1 MEDDQTD
8 PEMVLLVLMERAFK
22 GPTHEGVRIL
32 DWAPQLKRV
41 LKCVRENDP
50 MTMELRG
57 EIERLRA
64 ELAECRAKHM
74 DELLVLSET
83 AKAERESRAE
93 LAECKRDAERY
104 RWLRSESCP
113 WPGVFSIEGAD
124 DYGWYAI
131 CEGDLDQAIDD
142 ALAAKEKVK

>member
-1 MEDDQTD
+1 MGAPDRIYLQWHGDADPADYPNGPDPSLDDVTWCAD
-8 PEMVLLVLMERAFK
+8 KIYE
-22 GPTHEGVRIL
+22 H
-32 DWAPQLKRV
+32 D
-41 LKCVRENDP
+41 
-50 MTMELRG
+50 
-57 EIERLRA
+57 IEYVPANEVTRLRA
-64 ELAECRAKHM
+64 ELAECR
-74 DELLVLSET
+74 
-83 AKAERESRAE
+83 
-93 LAECKRDAERY
+93 RDAERY

>member
-1 MEDDQTD
+1 MDV
-8 PEMVLLVLMERAFK
+8 PSRRWSLLLVGKTNGIVAQVD
-22 GPTHEGVRIL
+22 H
-32 DWAPQLKRV
+32 DWSKHPDHYEKVVVVEEEHANR
-41 LKCVRENDP
+41 
-50 MTMELRG
+50 
-57 EIERLRA
+57 EIERL
-64 ELAECRAKHM
+64 
-74 DELLVLSET
+74 
-83 AKAERESRAE
+83 RAE

>member
-1 MEDDQTD
+1 MSD
-8 PEMVLLVLMERAFK
+8 LVSR
-22 GPTHEGVRIL
+22 
-32 DWAPQLKRV
+32 LKEAGKWV
-41 LKCVRENDP
+41 DAEACFTAAD
-50 MTMELRG
+50 
-57 EIERLRA
+57 EITRLRA
-64 ELAECRAKHM
+64 ELAECR
-74 DELLVLSET
+74 
-83 AKAERESRAE
+83 
-93 LAECKRDAERY
+93 RDAGRY

>member
-1 MEDDQTD
+1 MSAADRRKYRRPHIADEGRDYDDRDAEIT
-8 PEMVLLVLMERAFK
+8 R
-22 GPTHEGVRIL
+22 
-32 DWAPQLKRV
+32 
-41 LKCVRENDP
+41 
-50 MTMELRG
+50 LRHD
-57 EIERLRA
+57 IERHIA
-64 ELAECRAKHM
+64 IASEHATEC
-74 DELLVLSET
+74 
-83 AKAERESRAE
+83 ERLRAE

>member
-64 ELAECRAKHM
+64 ELAEC
-74 DELLVLSET
+74 
-83 AKAERESRAE
+83 
-93 LAECKRDAERY
+93 KRDAERY

-113 WPGVFSIEGAD
+113 WPDVFSIEGAD

>member
-1 MEDDQTD
+1 MRMSNV
-8 PEMVLLVLMERAFK
+8 PLPRP
-22 GPTHEGVRIL
+22 GPIGLIQYAGV
-32 DWAPQLKRV
+32 DMQEYAAAVSASK
-41 LKCVRENDP
+41 DA
-50 MTMELRG
+50 

-64 ELAECRAKHM
+64 ELAECR
-74 DELLVLSET
+74 
-83 AKAERESRAE
+83 
-93 LAECKRDAERY
+93 RDAERY

>member
-1 MEDDQTD
+1 MDTIDEI
-8 PEMVLLVLMERAFK
+8 LACLRAWE
-22 GPTHEGVRIL
+22 PAV
-32 DWAPQLKRV
+32 RV
-41 LKCVRENDP
+41 LGNVL
-50 MTMELRG
+50 TG
-57 EIERLRA
+57 EAIEAIERLRA
-64 ELAECRAKHM
+64 EISTAEAFHK
-74 DELLVLSET
+74 V
-83 AKAERESRAE
+83 AVAERNYERQRADILESATIKALEDRDRLRAE